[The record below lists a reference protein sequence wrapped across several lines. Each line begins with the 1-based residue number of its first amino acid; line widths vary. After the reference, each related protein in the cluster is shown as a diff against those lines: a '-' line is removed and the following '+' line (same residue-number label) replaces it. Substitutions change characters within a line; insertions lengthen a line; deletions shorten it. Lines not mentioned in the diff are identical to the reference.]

1 MAKKERWASRLGL
14 VLAMAGNAVGLGNFL
29 RFPAQAAAN
38 GGGAFLIPYL
48 VALVVMGLPL
58 IWVEWS
64 MGRYG
69 GQFGHHS
76 TPGIFDSIGKRPWW
90 KYIGV
95 FGLWSNLIIA
105 SFYLYIESW
114 TMAYAGYSLLG
125 GFESTPPT
133 DFFNRITGNIP
144 NSIWAFSVPGLVVF
158 VLCIFINIWI
168 LSRGLAAGI
177 ELVSKI
183 GMPPLIA
190 FAAIIAI
197 RGLMIV
203 PGGEPVTEEAR
214 QAAGWGIIDTQAQ
227 TSPFEGLKFL
237 WEPKFTSL
245 LDPKVWLAAA
255 GQIFFTLSIGMGSIH
270 CYASY
275 LREQDDVALTGSTAA
290 WTNEFCEVILGGSI
304 LLPIAVAYLGL
315 DQVKAMTAGG
325 SGFGIGFMTMPTLFQ
340 NWGVLAPIAGFL
352 WFGLLF
358 FAAITSSLAMGQP
371 IMAFLQTEFGFT
383 RQKSALAFGAMLLP
397 FAAPVAFLSSKSF
410 FDEFDN
416 WAGTFALVV
425 LATAETVLF
434 AWIFGMDRAWAEIG
448 KGAEMKV
455 PRAFYYILKYVTPNF
470 LILILLAF
478 AFKPEGKVTFV
489 DAETKQQVTENRGW
503 TPYIT
508 GWFGKDKIPE
518 WQWAKDGMI
527 GMLVHRDLAEE
538 KVGYQR
544 QLFAAGVTTQQQ
556 EEIQAK
562 LDFLP
567 KLQTLRQI
575 DRGAMIFA
583 FLFFCGLVFIAW
595 RKRRASGT
603 DASAE
608 PRTEKPDKGK
618 SGGKEASGKDSGKEN
633 KR

>member
-48 VALVVMGLPL
+48 VALLVMGVPL
-58 IWVEWS
+58 IWVEWA

-69 GQFGHHS
+69 GQHGHHS
-76 TPGIFDSIGKRPWW
+76 TPGIFDSIGRRPYW

-114 TMAYAGYSLLG
+114 TMAYSAYSLLG
-125 GFESTPPT
+125 GFQFTPP
-133 DFFNRITGNIP
+133 DRFFDNITGNVP
-144 NSIWAFSVPGLVVF
+144 NSIWAFSVPGLVMF
-158 VLCIFINIWI
+158 ALCIMINIFI

-183 GMPPLIA
+183 GMPLLIL
-190 FAAIIAI
+190 FAIVIAI
-197 RGLMIV
+197 RGLLIV
-203 PGGEPVTEEAR
+203 PGSEAAT
-214 QAAGWGIIDTQAQ
+214 AASYNFVDTKAVA
-227 TSPFEGLKFL
+227 SPFEGLRFL

-245 LDPKVWLAAA
+245 ADPKVWLAAA

-275 LREQDDVALTGSTAA
+275 LREQDDVVLTGSSAA

-315 DQVKAMTAGG
+315 QAVQNMTAGG
-325 SGFGIGFMTMPTLFQ
+325 SGFGIGFMTFPTLFQ
-340 NWGVLAPIAGFL
+340 NWGVLAPVAGFL

-371 IMAFLQTEFGFT
+371 IMSFFQTEFGFS
-383 RQKSALAFGAMLLP
+383 RPKSALAFGAMLLP
-397 FAAPVAFLSSKSF
+397 FAAPVAFLNSRSF
-410 FDEFDN
+410 FDEFDY

-434 AWIFGMDRAWAEIG
+434 AWVFGMDRAWAEIA
-448 KGAEMKV
+448 KGADMRV
-455 PRAFYYILKYVTPNF
+455 PRVFYYIIKYVTPVF
-470 LILILLAF
+470 LIVILIAF
-478 AFKPEGKVTFV
+478 TLKPEGKVVIGV
-489 DAETKQQVTENRGW
+489 DPVTKQVTTEDRGW

-508 GWFGKDKIPE
+508 GWFGKEKVPG
-518 WQWAKDGMI
+518 WRWATDGMI
-527 GMLVHRDLAEE
+527 GLLLYRDLAVERETLE
-538 KVGYQR
+538 K
-544 QLFAAGVTTQQQ
+544 QLLPTNPALNSELEQSTR
-556 EEIQAK
+556 AK
-562 LDFLP
+562 LAFLP

-575 DRGAMIFA
+575 DRGAMVFA
-583 FLFFCGLVFIAW
+583 FLFFCGLVWYSW
-595 RKRRASGT
+595 RKRAANGT
-603 DASAE
+603 EPPERPKAE
-608 PRTEKPDKGK
+608 KGK
-618 SGGKEASGKDSGKEN
+618 TIPKET

>member
-1 MAKKERWASRLGL
+1 MAKKERWASRVGL

-48 VALVVMGLPL
+48 VALVVMGVPL
-58 IWVEWS
+58 IWVEWA

-76 TPGIFDSIGKRPWW
+76 TPGIFDSIGRRPFW

-105 SFYLYIESW
+105 AFYLYIESW

-125 GFESTPPT
+125 GFQFTPP
-133 DFFNRITGNIP
+133 DKFFANITGDIP
-144 NSIWAFSVPGLVVF
+144 NSIWAFSVPGLVMF
-158 VLCIFINIWI
+158 ALCIGINIWI

-183 GMPPLIA
+183 GMPLLIA
-190 FAAIIAI
+190 FAVVIAI
-197 RGLMIV
+197 RGLLIV
-203 PGGEPVTEEAR
+203 PGSEAST
-214 QAAGWGIIDTQAQ
+214 AAAYNFVDAKAVA
-227 TSPFEGLKFL
+227 SPFEGLRFL

-245 LDPKVWLAAA
+245 ADPKVWLAAA

-275 LREQDDVALTGSTAA
+275 LREKDDVVLTGSTAA

-304 LLPIAVAYLGL
+304 LLPISVAYLGL
-315 DQVKAMTAGG
+315 AQVQSMTSGG
-325 SGFGIGFMTMPTLFQ
+325 SGFGIGFMTFPTLFQ
-340 NWGVLAPIAGFL
+340 NWGVLAPVAGFL

-371 IMAFLQTEFGFT
+371 IMAFFQTEFGFS
-383 RQKSALAFGAMLLP
+383 RGKSALAFGAMLLP
-397 FAAPVAFLSSKSF
+397 FAAPVAFLNSRSF
-410 FDEFDN
+410 FDEFDY

-425 LATAETVLF
+425 LATAETILF
-434 AWIFGMDRAWAEIG
+434 AWIFGMDRAWTEIS
-448 KGAEMKV
+448 KGADMRV
-455 PRAFYYILKYVTPNF
+455 PMPFYYVIKYVTPVF
-470 LILILLAF
+470 LILILIAF
-478 AFKPEGKVTFV
+478 TFKPEGKVVTI
-489 DAETKQQVTENRGW
+489 DPATRQETVEVRGW

-508 GWFGKDKIPE
+508 GWFGNEKVPS
-518 WQWAKDGMI
+518 WAWAKDGMI
-527 GMLVHRDLAEE
+527 GLLLYRDLAVE
-538 KVGYQR
+538 KEGLQT
-544 QLFAAGVTTQQQ
+544 LLTTTALTD
-556 EEIQAK
+556 EAHKATRDK

-567 KLQTLRQI
+567 KLQMLRQI

-583 FLFFCGLVFIAW
+583 FLFFCGLVWYAW
-595 RKRRASGT
+595 RKRAANETEPPDRPKTDKNKPAS
-603 DASAE
+603 
-608 PRTEKPDKGK
+608 
-618 SGGKEASGKDSGKEN
+618 KEN

>member
-1 MAKKERWASRLGL
+1 MARKERWASRVGL

-48 VALVVMGLPL
+48 VALLVMGIPL

-76 TPGIFDSIGKRPWW
+76 TPGIFDSIGRRPFW

-114 TMAYAGYSLLG
+114 TMAYSAYSLLG
-125 GFESTPPT
+125 GFKFTPP
-133 DFFNRITGNIP
+133 DLFFNNITGNHP
-144 NSIWAFSVPGLVVF
+144 TSMFAFSVPGLVVF
-158 VLCIFINIWI
+158 TLCIGINILI
-168 LSRGLAAGI
+168 LSRGLAGGI
-177 ELVSKI
+177 ELVSKV
-183 GMPPLIA
+183 GMPLLIA

-197 RGLMIV
+197 RGLLIV
-203 PGGEPVTEEAR
+203 PGSEAST
-214 QAAGWGIIDTQAQ
+214 AAAYQFVDAKAIA
-227 TSPFEGLKFL
+227 SPFEGLRFL

-245 LDPKVWLAAA
+245 ADPKVWLAAA

-275 LREQDDVALTGSTAA
+275 LRETDDVALTGSTAA

-315 DQVKAMTAGG
+315 DAVKGMTAGG
-325 SGFGIGFMTMPTLFQ
+325 SGFGIGFMTFPTLFQ
-340 NWGVLAPIAGFL
+340 NWGFLAPVAGFL

-371 IMAFLQTEFGFT
+371 IMAFLQTEFGFS
-383 RQKSALAFGAMLLP
+383 RPKSALTFGLMLLP
-397 FAAPVAFLSSKSF
+397 FAAPVAFLNSRSF
-410 FDEFDN
+410 FDEFDY

-425 LATAETVLF
+425 LATAEAVLF
-434 AWIFGMDRAWAEIG
+434 AWVFGMDRAWAEIA
-448 KGAEMKV
+448 KGADIKV
-455 PRAFYYILKYVTPNF
+455 PIPFYYIIKYVTPVF

-478 AFKPEGKVTFV
+478 TFKPEGKVTFV
-489 DAETKQQVTENRGW
+489 DEQTQQPRTENRGW

-508 GWFGKDKIPE
+508 GWFGKEKVPA
-518 WQWAKDGMI
+518 WSWAPDGMI
-527 GMLVHRDLAEE
+527 GLLLYRDLAKEKADLQEQLTSVAMSEE
-538 KVGYQR
+538 AR
-544 QLFAAGVTTQQQ
+544 QSTRD
-556 EEIQAK
+556 K
-562 LDFLP
+562 LEFLP

-583 FLFFCGLVFIAW
+583 FLFFCGLVWYAW
-595 RKRRASGT
+595 RKRAARE
-603 DASAE
+603 AE
-608 PRTEKPDKGK
+608 PPARTEKTEK
-618 SGGKEASGKDSGKEN
+618 SKPASKEN